1 MSPSRRIHS
10 PAFKVKLV
18 QEALALPAA
27 CRIKPTCRK
36 YPGVE
41 PTQLRKWIKALDKLQ
56 AQAREE
62 SWKTAMLGS
71 ITTEAPAS
79 DLHSFQKLLESEPA
93 LGPVP
98 ATAFWQPAL
107 RACEEGEGGCGQ
119 APATKP
125 RSADRRSCETPLPPS
140 RRATSPAR
148 SLNFWGRR
156 MSLQSSSGLSGSSRR
171 C

>member
-18 QEALALPAA
+18 EEALALPAA

-119 APATKP
+119 ACDLPGEEFEFLGAADVAAVLVGTIWEQPALLMQP
-125 RSADRRSCETPLPPS
+125 MAVR
-140 RRATSPAR
+140 
-148 SLNFWGRR
+148 
-156 MSLQSSSGLSGSSRR
+156 
-171 C
+171 

>member
-18 QEALALPAA
+18 EEALALPAA

-107 RACEEGEGGCGQ
+107 RACEEGEGGSACDLPGEEFEFLGAADVAAVLVGTIWEQ
-119 APATKP
+119 PALLMQP
-125 RSADRRSCETPLPPS
+125 MA
-140 RRATSPAR
+140 AR
-148 SLNFWGRR
+148 
-156 MSLQSSSGLSGSSRR
+156 
-171 C
+171 

>member
-18 QEALALPAA
+18 EEALALPAA

-79 DLHSFQKLLESEPA
+79 DLHSFQMLLESEPA

-119 APATKP
+119 ACDLPGEEFEFLGAADVAAVLVGTIWEQPALLMQP
-125 RSADRRSCETPLPPS
+125 MAVR
-140 RRATSPAR
+140 
-148 SLNFWGRR
+148 
-156 MSLQSSSGLSGSSRR
+156 
-171 C
+171 

>member
-119 APATKP
+119 APRQRNPAAPTDAAV
-125 RSADRRSCETPLPPS
+125 RPPS
-140 RRATSPAR
+140 PLLGVRPPRR
-148 SLNFWGRR
+148 GV
-156 MSLQSSSGLSGSSRR
+156 
-171 C
+171 

>member
-71 ITTEAPAS
+71 ITTEGCLDREGVLQCATPPRARYPRG
-79 DLHSFQKLLESEPA
+79 HHGGLECHLQVWCA
-93 LGPVP
+93 GRHQGHVQGHLVRHRDG
-98 ATAFWQPAL
+98 
-107 RACEEGEGGCGQ
+107 
-119 APATKP
+119 
-125 RSADRRSCETPLPPS
+125 RRQGHHL
-140 RRATSPAR
+140 RRAGVRLLQGPAVH
-148 SLNFWGRR
+148 G
-156 MSLQSSSGLSGSSRR
+156 GA
-171 C
+171 